1 MSALTARC
9 DWRVA
14 EEDRTASQAL
24 ADRIGVPH
32 IVAHILRTRGA
43 ASVEDAERFLNPSLD
58 YLSAPS
64 LLDDLDRAVERI
76 SAARKNNERVLVFG
90 DYDVDGIAGAALMLR
105 ALRRFGIEQ
114 STHAMP
120 KRLTEGYGIGIDH
133 IDQARAEGVSLI
145 ITVDNGIAAH
155 EPIERAQSLGI
166 DVIVTDHHQID
177 GPLPKAFA
185 VMNPKRQAS
194 GYPGVD
200 SCGAGVAFRLA
211 WALTGEQADL
221 DLVALAT
228 VADIVPLRGENRD
241 LVAVGLAALARAPR
255 TGLIQLA
262 KVAGIDLKKVTAE
275 DLSFQLA
282 PRINAGGRM
291 GDGLA
296 GLNLLLTDSAVEA
309 AELAEELDAANQERK
324 EHEQATYNEAL
335 EMIESGYT
343 ESQRSIVLA
352 RRGWHPG
359 VVGIVASRIQSRYY
373 RPVVLVAINGDGLGR
388 GSARS
393 VDGLNIAEALKACET
408 HLVACGGH
416 AAAAGITIEETKVEA
431 FQNAFESEAAS
442 RLPAHDLKRPLSI
455 DAQVALTEIDGK
467 LVTLLDRLQPCG
479 AANPSPV
486 LAAYGVRVARQ
497 SCRELRGGH
506 LKFAVTDG
514 TRTFDTIGFRMGDR
528 LSALQSVDAIDVAFN
543 PQFNTWR
550 GETVV
555 QLVVKDIRAAQ

>member
-1 MSALTARC
+1 MSELTGRC
-9 DWRVA
+9 EWRVA
-14 EEDRTASQAL
+14 DEDRAASQAL
-24 ADRIGVPH
+24 AADLGAPH
-32 IVAHILRTRGA
+32 IIAHILRTRGA
-43 ASVEDAERFLNPSLD
+43 ITADSANRFLNPCLD
-58 YLSAPS
+58 FLSAPN
-64 LLDDLDRAVERI
+64 LLTDLDRAAERI
-76 SAARKNNERVLVFG
+76 ASARARAERVLVFG

-105 ALRRFGIEQ
+105 ALRRYGVDH
-114 STHAMP
+114 SSHAMP

-133 IDQARAEGVSLI
+133 IDQAHADGVSLI

-155 EPIERAQSLGI
+155 DPVDRANSLGI

-177 GPLPKAFA
+177 GPLPRAFA
-185 VMNPKRQAS
+185 VLNPKRQDS
-194 GYPGVD
+194 SYPGAD

-211 WALTGEQADL
+211 WALTQEQADL

-241 LVAVGLAALARAPR
+241 LVAAGLAALAHGPRA
-255 TGLIQLA
+255 GLRQLA
-262 KVAGIDLKKVTAE
+262 KAAGIDLKKVCAE

-296 GLNLLLTDSAVEA
+296 GLHLLLTDSDAEA
-309 AELAEELDAANQERK
+309 AALASELDDANQERK
-324 EHEQATYNEAL
+324 EHEQATFDEAMD
-335 EMIESGYT
+335 MIGRGYSDT
-343 ESQRSIVLA
+343 QRSIVLA

-393 VDGLNIAEALKACET
+393 VDGLNIADTLKACED

-416 AAAAGITIEETKVEA
+416 AAAAGITIEEGKVDA
-431 FQNAFESEAAS
+431 FRDAFESEAAR
-442 RLPAHDLKRPLSI
+442 RLPSHDLKRPLAI
-455 DAQVALTEIDGK
+455 DAQVALTEIDGR

-486 LAAYGVRVARQ
+486 LAAYGVRVARN
-497 SCRELRGGH
+497 SSRELRGGH
-506 LKFAVTDG
+506 IKFAVTDG
-514 TRTFDTIGFRMGDR
+514 ARTFDAIGFRMGDR
-528 LSALQSVDAIDVAFN
+528 LDALQRADAIDIAFS

-555 QLVVKDIRAAQ
+555 QLVVKDIRSAQ